1 MLRTIK
7 VTSSVVQKRSFFTVQ
22 VLNGSRYYNPRI
34 AFNQTK
40 NVVRNMDRLVRQ
52 EVRKRDKE
60 EGRKESPNNPKNPVL
75 YDTNK
80 TRLFNR
86 QFMENIG
93 SVMAAIPEL
102 VGHGISITKVIIR
115 KSKEQ
120 LWDNIS
126 IMIDVFLVR

>member
-7 VTSSVVQKRSFFTVQ
+7 VTSNVIQKRSFFTVQ

-115 KSKEQ
+115 
-120 LWDNIS
+120 
-126 IMIDVFLVR
+126 